1 MEYENIAGRVP
12 AASDNLTGRIG
23 EVVGSVRISDRAIV
37 FLLPYATG
45 QEAKEPRARNAKA
58 GACQGISTGCRSA
71 RDQPGTVSAAMK
83 AASPSDSAAQSV
95 NSCSSLDGS

>member
-1 MEYENIAGRVP
+1 MEYESIAGRVV
-12 AASDNLTGRIG
+12 

-37 FLLPYATG
+37 SLLPCATG
-45 QEAKEPRARNAKA
+45 QKVKEPQARNAKA